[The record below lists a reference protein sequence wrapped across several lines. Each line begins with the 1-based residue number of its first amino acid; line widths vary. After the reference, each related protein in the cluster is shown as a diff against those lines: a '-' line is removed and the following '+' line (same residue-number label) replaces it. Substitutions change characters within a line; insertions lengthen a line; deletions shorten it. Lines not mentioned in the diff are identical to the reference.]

1 MESILNQHY
10 VITLEDVKANLTRYW
25 RALRR
30 ELGDNDLL
38 RDDFANT
45 IRYELIKQGFDDHL
59 EDEQLFNSIL
69 NC

>member
-1 MESILNQHY
+1 METILNQPC
-10 VITLEDVKANLTRYW
+10 VVTLDDVKENLTRYW

-45 IRYELIKQGFDDHL
+45 IRYELVKRGFGDHC
-59 EDEQLFNSIL
+59 ENDELFNAIL

>member
-10 VITLEDVKANLTRYW
+10 VTTLEDVKNNLTRYW

-38 RDDFANT
+38 RDDFKQT
-45 IRYELIKQGFDDHL
+45 IRYELIKNGFQDQL
-59 EDEQLFNSIL
+59 EDDEFYLQIFN
-69 NC
+69 C